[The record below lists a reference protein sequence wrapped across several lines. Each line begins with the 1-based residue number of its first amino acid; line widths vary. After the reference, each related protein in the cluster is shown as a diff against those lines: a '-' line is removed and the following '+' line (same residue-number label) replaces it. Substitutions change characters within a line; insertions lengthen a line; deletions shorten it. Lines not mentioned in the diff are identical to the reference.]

1 MSVEN
6 SGSNNL
12 VLDRYGMALSLGC
25 AVHCAVLPIAM
36 GMLSASGLSWIAGE
50 EFEWAILACTF
61 LLGSWRLVKSFVTHR
76 NPVSLYLFGLGLFFF
91 AAAKLEWFEFPYNE
105 AWLMTMGGLF
115 VAAAH
120 FRNLRLCACCHAH

>member
-1 MSVEN
+1 MSAEN
-6 SGSNNL
+6 SGSSNL

-25 AVHCAVLPIAM
+25 AVHCAVLPVAM
-36 GMLSASGLSWIAGE
+36 GVLSASGLSWVAGE

-61 LLGSWRLVKSFVTHR
+61 LLGSWRLVKSFVAHR
-76 NPVSLYLFGLGLFFF
+76 NPVSLYLFGLGLVFF
-91 AAAKLEWFEFPYNE
+91 AAAKLDLVEFPYSE
-105 AWLMTMGGLF
+105 AWLMTLGGLS